1 MAPLCSMQSVQLCL
15 MLLVLCS
22 NIYLKVDFSLT
33 FTASLIF
40 YLPNCCSIL
49 FGPAVLSFI
58 LFYMQLSASSFKN
71 TNCNMLLP
79 RLNAFVDS
87 KTSYKLPCHLAPT
100 YISDLIL
107 ATVSLLIY
115 FQVPSYF
122 EPSLL
127 FA

>member
-1 MAPLCSMQSVQLCL
+1 
-15 MLLVLCS
+15 
-22 NIYLKVDFSLT
+22 
-33 FTASLIF
+33 
-40 YLPNCCSIL
+40 
-49 FGPAVLSFI
+49 
-58 LFYMQLSASSFKN
+58 
-71 TNCNMLLP
+71 MLLP
-79 RLNAFVDS
+79 RLNALVDS
-87 KTSYKLPCHLAPT
+87 KTSYKLPRHLAPT